1 MSKARD
7 LGDAA
12 NKANFL
18 DNVTSDIQAQ
28 LTALIF
34 PAGTII
40 TFGGTSAPTGYLACQ
55 GQEVL
60 ISDYSALYAAI
71 GTAWGTSSTPASHFI
86 LPDLRG
92 AFLRGTGSNATHN
105 MANGSDFAG
114 QAVGSFENDQMQG
127 HQHEQRVDRASPNLA
142 PNPSNIVGLNS
153 QSSSPGSQTSNALV
167 AGANGTPRVGDETRP
182 FNAGILYCIKT

>member
-1 MSKARD
+1 MSKSRD

-18 DNVTSDIQAQ
+18 DNVTSDIQSQ
-28 LTALIF
+28 LNGAGS

-55 GQEVL
+55 GQEEL
-60 ISDYSALYAAI
+60 QSAYPALYAAI
-71 GTAWGTSSTPASHFI
+71 GTAWGSASSPASHFK

-105 MANGSDFAG
+105 MANGNDFAG
-114 QAVGSFENDQMQG
+114 QAVGSFENDQFQDFAIDVPAQG
-127 HQHEQRVDRASPNLA
+127 TTNAGHHGQAS
-142 PNPSNIVGLNS
+142 
-153 QSSSPGSQTSNALV
+153 ALV
-167 AGANGTPRVGDETRP
+167 GSPQGVDDLGNPLYPPVADGQGTPRVGDETRP
-182 FNAGILYCIKT
+182 FNASILYCIKT